1 MKGVFCL
8 LQLFTSQFQDEE
20 EATHRYKLGLE
31 GVKRCN
37 QAKKDIAKEEAI
49 MVRHFN
55 YAMNGLRNAQNPEAV
70 GVQLWQ
76 KIILAQQAYTKSQLQ
91 EADKRLIV
99 YRDMVLRKGRL

>member
-1 MKGVFCL
+1 MKGIFYL
-8 LQLFTSQFQDEE
+8 LRPFIGQFQDEE
-20 EATHRYKLGLE
+20 DATHRYKLGLE

-37 QAKKDIAKEEAI
+37 QAKKDIAKEEVI

-55 YAMNGLRNAQNPEAV
+55 YAINGLRNAQNPEAA

-76 KIILAQQAYTKSQLQ
+76 KIILAQKAYTKTQLQ
-91 EADKRLIV
+91 EAEKRLIV

>member
-1 MKGVFCL
+1 MNGFFYL
-8 LQLFTSQFQDEE
+8 LRLFIGQFQDQED
-20 EATHRYKLGLE
+20 AQHRYKLGLE

-37 QAKKDIAKEEAI
+37 QAKKDIAKEGAI

-55 YAMNGLRNAQNPEAV
+55 YAINGLRNAQKPEAA

-76 KIILAQQAYTKSQLQ
+76 KIILAQQAYTQSQLQ